1 MANHAIV
8 VFDGDEVQRRY
19 RCRVFPTLTSCPPMT
34 DPPVTYPVAIPASY
48 ARSSGA
54 YRPLPRH
61 PCPNLLL
68 LAALNLCIKHI
79 DNTYISLYLV
89 LVYTFYKIGRLTE
102 YNEYLWGK

>member
-1 MANHAIV
+1 
-8 VFDGDEVQRRY
+8 
-19 RCRVFPTLTSCPPMT
+19 MT
-34 DPPVTYPVAIPASY
+34 DPPVTYSVAIHLFLASY

-61 PCPNLLL
+61 LCPNLLPFAVTL
-68 LAALNLCIKHI
+68 FILIFCIKPI

-102 YNEYLWGK
+102 YNEWLRGIEP